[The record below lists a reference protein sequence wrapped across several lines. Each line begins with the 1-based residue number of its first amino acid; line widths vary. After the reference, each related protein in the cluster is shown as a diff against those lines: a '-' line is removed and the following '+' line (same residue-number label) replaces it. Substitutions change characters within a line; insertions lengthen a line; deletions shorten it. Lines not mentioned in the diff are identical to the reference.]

1 MKKINRKKG
10 FTLVELIIAMAILVI
25 AAGGIGLSV
34 EVASSMYSQNTNDL
48 KSTEYT
54 DKILE
59 YFKGKGL
66 ISLSSMYD
74 NSTKIN
80 GEDTSKAST
89 TKYLYIYFN
98 NDDASDE
105 TAESLNYILT
115 NKNASALTMTDEG
128 INGVPSYAD
137 CSSNNTSNY
146 KYGAIVT
153 LTKNYD
159 YDSNDNSSEAA
170 AAQSYN
176 FYTYKIDVTLYNF
189 EMGQNIQSELN
200 VLVSR

>member
-1 MKKINRKKG
+1 MKKLSRKKG

-25 AAGGIGLSV
+25 ASGGIGLAV
-34 EVASSMYSQNTNDL
+34 ETSSSLYGQNTSDL

-59 YFKGKGL
+59 CFKGKGL
-66 ISLSSMYD
+66 NSLSSMYN
-74 NSTKIN
+74 NSTRVN
-80 GEDTSKAST
+80 GEDATTTST
-89 TKYLYIYFN
+89 TKYLYLYFN
-98 NDDASDE
+98 NDDVNDNTE
-105 TAESLNYILT
+105 DSLNYILKNTT
-115 NKNASALTMTDEG
+115 NFQMVDEG
-128 INGVPSYAD
+128 INGAASYAD

-159 YDSNDNSSEAA
+159 YDLNDNSTGAA
-170 AAQSYN
+170 AAQRYN
-176 FYTYKIDVTLYNF
+176 FYTYKIDVKLYDF
-189 EMGQNIQSELN
+189 EKGQNVQSELN

>member
-1 MKKINRKKG
+1 MKKLSRKKG

-25 AAGGIGLSV
+25 VSGGIGLAV
-34 EVASSMYSQNTNDL
+34 ETSSSLYAQNTSDL

-59 YFKGKGL
+59 CFKGKGL
-66 ISLSSMYD
+66 NILSDMYN
-74 NSTKIN
+74 NSTKVN
-80 GEDTSKAST
+80 GEEATTTST
-89 TKYLYIYFN
+89 TKYLYLYFN
-98 NDDASDE
+98 NDDINDN
-105 TAESLNYILT
+105 TDDSLNYIL
-115 NKNASALTMTDEG
+115 KNTTSFQMVDEV
-128 INGVPSYAD
+128 INGAASYAD

-146 KYGAIVT
+146 KYGVIVT

-159 YDSNDNSSEAA
+159 NNGVA

-176 FYTYKIDVTLYNF
+176 FYTYKIDVTLYDF
-189 EMGQNIQSELN
+189 QKGQNVQSELN